1 VFLLTSDIKK
11 APVPVLFLLTFLIV
25 LGSSGCGSAGRS
37 GFTPIRPDPTFT
49 PTGLAGDPS
58 ITPTSVVP
66 EQIAVSTYAQTD
78 NRFEIDYPANW
89 QIFERPDG
97 VVFVDPG
104 DQAGYSVVFSDVGQ
118 HYSEEELNQ
127 YLVTFVAENFLDEES
142 GFSAISQETQANG
155 SVVAQFSSLDPN
167 LGPAINEIRVRQQ
180 DSIVFVV
187 LITATEEQ
195 WQISKFRLQELADT
209 FIPLDTGPVVQATPT
224 EEPIW
229 LLIGSTTNQFG
240 FLYPSNWIIYEQ
252 DENTVRVGM
261 EEYEVTFEGS
271 VSDRDNASGDS
282 QAIAEKTVQAYVD
295 ELSKQYEN
303 VQSRPAVEF
312 PLGQVTGATVDF
324 LYTTG
329 QGTVMAGSIIAA
341 ANEDKIYRT
350 IFTAP
355 AQLYEG
361 ALEWFNPMH
370 KSFKIL
376 PEDEVIFPGE
386 PGQN

>member
-1 VFLLTSDIKK
+1 M
-11 APVPVLFLLTFLIV
+11 LFLLTFLIV
-25 LGSSGCGSAGRS
+25 LGLSGCSSTSRS

-49 PTGLAGDPS
+49 PAGLAGETS

-66 EQIAVSTYAQTD
+66 EQVAVSTYAQPD
-78 NRFEIDYPANW
+78 NRFKIDYPANW
-89 QIFERPDG
+89 QIVERPDG

-127 YLVTFVAENFLDEES
+127 YLVTFVAKNFLDEES
-142 GFSAISQETQANG
+142 GFSAISQETQADG

-180 DSIVFVV
+180 DSLVFVV
-187 LITATEEQ
+187 LISATEEQ
-195 WQISKFRLQELADT
+195 WQISKSRLQELADT
-209 FIPLDTGPVVQATPT
+209 FTPLDTGPIVPATPT

-252 DENTVRVGM
+252 DEDTVKVGM

-271 VSDRDNASGDS
+271 VTNWENTSGDS

-295 ELSKQYEN
+295 ELSKRYED
-303 VQSRPAVEF
+303 VQSRPAIEF
-312 PLGQVTGATVDF
+312 PLGQVSGATIDF
-324 LYTTG
+324 LYTTSE
-329 QGTVMAGSIIAA
+329 GTAMAGSIIAA
-341 ANEDKIYRT
+341 ANEGRIYRT
-350 IFTAP
+350 VFTAP

-376 PEDEVIFPGE
+376 PEEEMIFPGE
-386 PGQN
+386 SGQK